1 MVNRYTITNIS
12 FISKTF
18 KINDEKIQSIYNAYP
33 TKKLPIIS
41 LDNKESISYEH
52 WGSTDEFSKNNT
64 LANRLINVD
73 LNKAKKSNIIS
84 NQFKIDR
91 CLIPCDGFYFWKNYS
106 HKEKSPYYFKFIKDK
121 LIYCVGIRE
130 TFEDFSGNKFRY
142 FYFLTERSS
151 DKWKNFTSKIP
162 LVFDIRYLDI
172 WFSKKTSL
180 NKIINFINP
189 IRLDDFSFYTVSPYF
204 ESNDRNDISLINP
217 SENINQYGN
226 YSLFD

>member
-1 MVNRYTITNIS
+1 MVNRYTLRNIS

-18 KINDEKIQSIYNAYP
+18 KIDENIESIYNAYP

-41 LDNKESISYEH
+41 LDNKDNVNFEY
-52 WGSTDEFSKNNT
+52 WGSTDKFSKNNT

-73 LNKAKKSNIIS
+73 LNKAKKSNIIT

-91 CLIPCDGFYFWKNYS
+91 CLIPCDGFYFWKTYS
-106 HKEKSPYYFKFIKDK
+106 QKEKSPYYFNFIKDK

-130 TFEDFSGNKFRY
+130 TFEDFSGNRFRY
-142 FYFLTERSS
+142 FYFLTQKSNE
-151 DKWKNFTSKIP
+151 KWKKFTLNIP

-172 WFSKKTSL
+172 WFSNNTSL
-180 NKIINFINP
+180 NKIISFINP
-189 IRLDDFSFYTVSPYF
+189 ISFDDFNFYTVSPYF
-204 ESNDRNDISLINP
+204 ENNSKNDISLINP
-217 SENINQYGN
+217 SKNLNQYGN

>member
-1 MVNRYTITNIS
+1 MVNRYTLRNIS

-18 KINDEKIQSIYNAYP
+18 KIDENIESIYNAYP

-41 LDNKESISYEH
+41 LDNKDNVNFEY
-52 WGSTDEFSKNNT
+52 WGSTDKFSMNNT

-73 LNKAKKSNIIS
+73 LNKAKKSNIIT

-91 CLIPCDGFYFWKNYS
+91 CLIPCDGFYFWKTYS
-106 HKEKSPYYFKFIKDK
+106 QKEKSPYYFNFIKDK

-130 TFEDFSGNKFRY
+130 TFEDFSGNRFRY
-142 FYFLTERSS
+142 FYFLTQKSNE
-151 DKWKNFTSKIP
+151 KWKKFTLNIP

-172 WFSKKTSL
+172 WFSNNTSL
-180 NKIINFINP
+180 NKIISFINP
-189 IRLDDFSFYTVSPYF
+189 ISFDDFNFYTVSPYF
-204 ESNDRNDISLINP
+204 ENNSKNDISLINP
-217 SENINQYGN
+217 SKNLNQYGN